1 MLREVKVGLDDLSRN
16 GSGKPRTFYGISQR
30 IWMIVGVVVG
40 LFTFSRLLLPTTDTT
55 NLYST
60 SGNLLTPQDYLNA
73 SASDPAPFE
82 FCPAFGP
89 GDKVAERRGQWG
101 LLKSRMHMGSGA
113 RIQRVVQKAMA
124 GLPVTIS
131 VLGGSVSACHGAGDD
146 PVSPRCYPA
155 KFFDWW
161 NSVFPHPASELTNGA
176 ARRTDSAYFAY
187 CSTHHLPD
195 QTDLVILEFDA
206 SDPNDAQWLDL
217 FELLVRSILVR
228 PDQPAVIILGHF
240 SPQIQAQNGFAGP
253 ELLHTVVAQFYDVP
267 HISVKGL
274 LYNDYLADPEESR
287 KAFFTDPVLA
297 NGAGHELI
305 ADIIISYMQSQ
316 ICAGWAATMGHAFD
330 VPYMGAPAVDMESAG
345 TGLLGGGQLKAD
357 ASSSKEDL
365 EAEGGGLAAKMR
377 AIRVPQ
383 AMLSD
388 RPSDIL
394 RFREV
399 HPFCVSA
406 NDLINPLPPSHFFGS
421 GWHAY
426 HPSKGASQDEKHYW
440 YAEVA
445 GSKFRVPVTLS
456 AGEVAIY
463 YLQNP
468 EDRPLGRAAC
478 WVDDNYGGAVELSGI
493 ADVHDTTP
501 TLTLIDENVAAGPH
515 YVECNLLGPD
525 GETTPPFKMLG
536 V

>member
-1 MLREVKVGLDDLSRN
+1 MFREVKVGLDDSKGRPGTLYGLSH
-16 GSGKPRTFYGISQR
+16 R
-30 IWMIVGVVVG
+30 IWLLIVGIIG
-40 LFTFSRLLLPTTDTT
+40 LFTFSRFLFHVASSP
-55 NLYST
+55 YSS
-60 SGNLLTPQDYLNA
+60 SGGLLTPRDYLNA
-73 SASDPAPFE
+73 SAADPAPFD
-82 FCPAFGP
+82 FCPVFGP
-89 GDKVAERRGQWG
+89 GDHIAEKRGQWG
-101 LLKSRMHMGSGA
+101 LLKSRLHMGSGA

-124 GLPVTIS
+124 GLPVSIS

-161 NSVFPHPASELTNGA
+161 NSVFPHPQSELTNGA

-187 CSTHHLPD
+187 CSMHHLPD
-195 QTDLVILEFDA
+195 KTDLVILEFDA
-206 SDPNDAQWLDL
+206 SDPNDPEWLTH

-267 HISVKGL
+267 HISAKGL
-274 LYNDYLADPEESR
+274 LYQDYLSDPEQARS
-287 KAFFTDPVLA
+287 AFFTDPVLA
-297 NGAGHELI
+297 NPAGHELI
-305 ADIIISYMQSQ
+305 ADLIISYMQSQ

-330 VPYMGAPAVDMESAG
+330 VPYMGAPDQSVLGLEGSSAN
-345 TGLLGGGQLKAD
+345 TGSGG
-357 ASSSKEDL
+357 SKEEL
-365 EAEGGGLAAKMR
+365 EAEGGGLAAKLR
-377 AIRVPQ
+377 AIKVPQ

-399 HPFCVSA
+399 NPFCVSA

-421 GWHAY
+421 GWFAY
-426 HPSKGASQDEKHYW
+426 HPTKGAAQEEKHYW
-440 YAEVA
+440 YAELA
-445 GSKFRVPVTLS
+445 GSKFRVPITLS

-478 WVDDNYGGAVELSGI
+478 WVDDNYANAVELSGI
-493 ADVHDTTP
+493 ADVHDTTT
-501 TLTLIDENVAAGPH
+501 TLTVIDSNVAAGNH
-515 YVECNLLGPD
+515 YVECNLLGTE
-525 GETTPPFKMLG
+525 GQKTAPFKMLG
-536 V
+536 IFGT